1 MLIGFN
7 NDVEYRGKEFHIQ
20 TEDHGKSTAKIES
33 QIFHE
38 GQILDTEI
46 VSYDSV
52 LEEEA
57 TEEQIDAKLKS
68 LLEATHKGLYKRLV
82 AGEYD
87 EMVGLEPLEDEGEVG
102 TDPEEFEP
110 SQDRVPNAAKQV
122 EKEGEEA
129 FEQFHQ
135 NQAQKHV
142 DLDDLKSHLA
152 ERDDDESG
160 GTDGDSAE
168 ETEEENPAPEP
179 DIDPEIGTD
188 DEPLTPAGAELDG
201 GDQEAPDISPPPSEP
216 AADPSP
222 SEQSA
227 GESAA
232 SVEPEKSTSEP
243 EPRESTEASGGPID
257 ELPDTGVE
265 SWAGCEEPTGELSI
279 VSLVEA
285 YLAE

>member
-57 TEEQIDAKLKS
+57 TEEKIDAKLKS

-82 AGEYD
+82 SGEYD
-87 EMVGLEPLEDEGEVG
+87 EMVGLDPLEDEGDVG
-102 TDPEEFEP
+102 ADPEEFEP
-110 SQDRVPNAAKQV
+110 SQDRVPNAAMQV

-135 NQAQKHV
+135 NEAQKHV

-152 ERDDDESG
+152 ERDDG
-160 GTDGDSAE
+160 GNEQEGEESAE
-168 ETEEENPAPEP
+168 EREEQTAAPEP
-179 DIDPEIGTD
+179 DIDPEIEKAD
-188 DEPLTPAGAELDG
+188 QSLTPTGAELDG
-201 GDQEAPDISPPPSEP
+201 GEQEAAEIPEPSEAVVESPPSQSSSEVAANSEP
-216 AADPSP
+216 DASMSQPS
-222 SEQSA
+222 Q
-227 GESAA
+227 
-232 SVEPEKSTSEP
+232 
-243 EPRESTEASGGPID
+243 REVNETPGPID
-257 ELPDTGVE
+257 ELPDTGVK
-265 SWAGCEEPTGELSI
+265 SWSGCEEPTGEMSI